1 MHRGKI
7 KGATISL
14 FNFSDRKYHFFKKT
28 ILIRIEEN
36 MIIPVMDYLSD
47 ICRNMASG
55 ISIKNK
61 RAYFEYHIL
70 DTYTAGIKLLGTEIK
85 SIREAKA
92 DINDA
97 FCTFIDGQLY
107 VRNMQIAE
115 YSHGSFYNH
124 EAKRD
129 RILLLNKKELAKL
142 RINIE
147 EKGFTIIPL
156 KIFTSERGFAKLEI
170 GLAQG
175 KKIYDKRETLKDR
188 DAKLEMSRAMKR

>member
-1 MHRGKI
+1 MFLHI
-7 KGATISL
+7 FEISV
-14 FNFSDRKYHFFKKT
+14 
-28 ILIRIEEN
+28 IRI
-36 MIIPVMDYLSD
+36 LSD
-47 ICRNMASG
+47 ICILKSMGSG
-55 ISIKNK
+55 INIKNK

-70 DTYTAGIKLLGTEIK
+70 ETYTAGIKLLGTEIK
-85 SIREAKA
+85 SIREGKA

-97 FCTFIDGQLY
+97 FCAFLDANLY

-129 RILLLNKKELAKL
+129 RVLLLNKKELSKL
-142 RINIE
+142 RNKIE

-170 GLAQG
+170 AIAQG

-188 DAKLEMSRAMKR
+188 DAKVEMSRAMKR